1 MGSREDI
8 LRVGANNACL
18 QVNGKNLEGGKVE
31 DATERKAHQLKSVPE
46 NKKGMISRKSTEGPA
61 FD

>member
-31 DATERKAHQLKSVPE
+31 DATEGKADKLK
-46 NKKGMISRKSTEGPA
+46 
-61 FD
+61 